1 MPTVRSYQEPTTF
14 TWSHLLVDEDSGC
27 AALIDPV
34 WEFDPASA
42 LTSTAV
48 VDAILDDVASL
59 GLELQW
65 ILETHVHAD
74 HLTCGAV
81 LRERTGA
88 RLAIGRGVLDIQR
101 DFARVYDLPGFPA
114 DGRQYDH
121 LFEDDEVF
129 MVGGIEVR
137 AMPTPGHTRDSL
149 TYVTDGAAF
158 IGDTLFAPDTG
169 SARCDFPG
177 GDAGLL
183 YDSVQRI
190 HALPDGTRLYLCH
203 DYPPEGR
210 EARPWFAVEESR
222 AHNVHLN
229 EHTRR
234 EDFIAMREARDA
246 TLPLPR
252 LILPAIQVN
261 MRGGA
266 APEPSGNGFGY
277 LKIPF
282 DSKIAE
288 ILGARRRDTD

>member
-1 MPTVRSYQEPTTF
+1 MPQVRSYRELTTS
-14 TWSHLLVDEDSGC
+14 TWSHLLIDDDSRK

-42 LTSTAV
+42 RTSTAV
-48 VDAILDDVASL
+48 VDSILDDVESL
-59 GLELQW
+59 GLELEW

-88 RLAIGRGVLDIQR
+88 KLAIGRGVLAIQR
-101 DFARVYDLPGFPA
+101 DFARVYDLADFPA
-114 DGRQYDH
+114 DGRQYDR

-129 MVGGIEVR
+129 TVGNIEVR
-137 AMPTPGHTRDSL
+137 AMPTPGHTRDCL

-183 YDSVQRI
+183 YESVQRI

-203 DYPPEGR
+203 DYPPDGR
-210 EARPWFAVEESR
+210 EPRAWFPVEESR

-252 LILPAIQVN
+252 LILPALQVN
-261 MRGGA
+261 IRGGA
-266 APEPSGNGFGY
+266 PPEAAANGVRY

-282 DSKIAE
+282 DSEIAE
-288 ILGARRRDTD
+288 ILGARGRRLD

>member
-1 MPTVRSYQEPTTF
+1 MKVISHREPETG
-14 TWSHLLVDEDSGC
+14 TWTHVLLDEASAR
-27 AALIDPV
+27 AAIIDPV
-34 WEFDPASA
+34 WEYDPASG
-42 LTSTAV
+42 LTSTAL
-48 VDAILDDVASL
+48 VDSILEEVESL
-59 GLELQW
+59 GLELEW

-74 HLTCGAV
+74 HLTCGAL

-88 RLAIGRGVLDIQR
+88 KLAIGRGVLDIQR
-101 DFARVYDLPGFPA
+101 DFARVYDLPDFPA

-129 MVGGIEVR
+129 TVGNIEVR
-137 AMPTPGHTRDSL
+137 AMATPGHTRDCL
-149 TYVTDGAAF
+149 TYVTEGAAF

-210 EARPWFAVEESR
+210 EARAWFPVEESR
-222 AHNVHLN
+222 VHNVHLN
-229 EHTRR
+229 ERTSRA
-234 EDFIAMREARDA
+234 DFIAMREARDA
-246 TLPLPR
+246 TLSLPK

-261 MRGGA
+261 IRGGA
-266 APEPSGNGFGY
+266 PPEAADNGVRY

-282 DSKIAE
+282 DSEIAE
-288 ILGARRRDTD
+288 ILGAHGRDR